1 MNLHS
6 SRVMLVY
13 YKFYYIG
20 LINLYV
26 IILKKKK
33 NDMSSITRSNSIL
46 IFSFVEVSLIAT
58 SICNIFEVTFIVS
71 PKQKLWINRNK
82 TQSPLS
88 KWKMLKLIQILRQKI

>member
-46 IFSFVEVSLIAT
+46 IYSFVEVSLIAT
-58 SICNIFEVTFIVS
+58 SICNIFEVTFVFS
-71 PKQKLWINRNK
+71 PKQKLWINRNT

-88 KWKMLKLIQILRQKI
+88 KWKMLKLIQI

>member
-46 IFSFVEVSLIAT
+46 IYSFVEVSLIAT
-58 SICNIFEVTFIVS
+58 SICNIFEVTFVFS

-88 KWKMLKLIQILRQKI
+88 KWKMLKLIQI